1 MCGFIDFDIE
11 IVGTQER
18 GKGVILSHWRIHAHA
33 EVRWFNPKMAVL
45 ASVAVR
51 QCRFN
56 SVAAVNLEIGGR
68 KKHQMP
74 KLFIIKR

>member
-18 GKGVILSHWRIHAHA
+18 GKDVILSYWRIHTHA
-33 EVRWFNPKMAVL
+33 EVGWFNPTIAVL
-45 ASVAVR
+45 AWVALKQR
-51 QCRFN
+51 RFN